1 MTLSRRQF
9 LRTGA
14 AAGTALIALPTGRAP
29 AFVRSRPVLT
39 HGVQSGEV
47 SASSGL
53 VWARADRPSR
63 MLVEVARTPS
73 FRDARLVRGP
83 IVTPAS
89 DLTGKVRLWGL
100 RAGREVYYRVSFED
114 VRNPAVRSEPAEG
127 SFRTAPRGRRDV
139 SFVWSGDLA
148 GQGWGINPE
157 FGGFRIFGA
166 MQAADPDFFLCSGD
180 TVYADGPLTESV
192 TLPDGRVWRNVVT
205 DPKRKVA
212 ETLDEFR
219 GQFAYNLLDE
229 PLRRFAARV
238 PQVNQW
244 DDHEVTNNWYPGEIL
259 EDPRYTEKSVD
270 VLAAR
275 GRRAFHE
282 WLPTAPRRSDP
293 DGRLYRR
300 IGYGRL
306 LDLFVIDM
314 RTYKDPNGPNR
325 YADPSLGLL
334 GATQRDW
341 LKRELALSR
350 ATWKVLAIDLPLGL
364 VVPDGQPRRR
374 ASPRAT
380 PARRSG
386 ASSSS
391 PTCSAS
397 PTGRGSRA
405 S

>member
-89 DLTGKVRLWGL
+89 DLTGKVPLWGL

-139 SFVWSGDLA
+139 SFVWTGDLA

-166 MQAADPDFFLCSGD
+166 MAGHRSRLLPLQRRH
-180 TVYADGPLTESV
+180 VYADGPLTESGHAARR
-192 TLPDGRVWRNVVT
+192 PHWRNVVT
-205 DPKRKVA
+205 DRRSARSPRRSTSSA
-212 ETLDEFR
+212 ASSPTTCSTSN
-219 GQFAYNLLDE
+219 AA
-229 PLRRFAARV
+229 PLRR
-238 PQVNQW
+238 
-244 DDHEVTNNWYPGEIL
+244 
-259 EDPRYTEKSVD
+259 
-270 VLAAR
+270 
-275 GRRAFHE
+275 
-282 WLPTAPRRSDP
+282 PTCRRS
-293 DGRLYRR
+293 
-300 IGYGRL
+300 
-306 LDLFVIDM
+306 
-314 RTYKDPNGPNR
+314 T
-325 YADPSLGLL
+325 
-334 GATQRDW
+334 
-341 LKRELALSR
+341 
-350 ATWKVLAIDLPLGL
+350 
-364 VVPDGQPRRR
+364 
-374 ASPRAT
+374 
-380 PARRSG
+380 SG
-386 ASSSS
+386 
-391 PTCSAS
+391 T
-397 PTGRGSRA
+397 TTR
-405 S
+405 